1 MGRPGNKNIANIGR
15 ETRFS
20 STNQP
25 KKKGRRPNILTKLKS
40 IGLSH
45 DDIRTILENILMA
58 DKNKASEMLQD
69 PELPLLLVGYL
80 SALIKDI
87 KKGSSITLDS
97 IVDRLDGKAT
107 QKVEADA
114 TLRDA
119 QPPAIYFGEEEEEQ
133 KQEDIDKED

>member
-25 KKKGRRPNILTKLKS
+25 KKKGRRPNILTKLKA

-58 DKNKASEMLQD
+58 D
-69 PELPLLLVGYL
+69 
-80 SALIKDI
+80 
-87 KKGSSITLDS
+87 
-97 IVDRLDGKAT
+97 
-107 QKVEADA
+107 
-114 TLRDA
+114 
-119 QPPAIYFGEEEEEQ
+119 
-133 KQEDIDKED
+133 